1 MKKILASKTLYLM
14 TFLIIFCLA
23 AFLYTY
29 PVLNYNFPF
38 TTDQGRDMLDIREIA
53 VSFHPSLI
61 GPTTS
66 INGVYLGPFY
76 YYFNVIPFWIG
87 SGDPAV
93 LVFWN
98 ILWYLIAAGF
108 LFYFNYKNNFWF
120 GFFTSIL
127 FLTCNAFFY
136 SARYFWNAN
145 PMPYLTVFYF
155 MSLVY
160 IVNSGK
166 SKYGFLGGFLSGL
179 FLQVEAAFA
188 IIFFPF
194 LLVYSLIRRVNFKTI
209 LFSGIGFGL
218 TLLPQIVFELR
229 HQFVMTKTFL
239 KEISGE
245 SQILG
250 EKVDF
255 WDAQISHLL
264 DFANFTDQII
274 TGNIYLSYALIFS
287 AVGFLL
293 YRFKKLSSINKEY
306 FLSASLF
313 IVFAF
318 IFYSWYLHPLKGW
331 YILGL
336 RIPYIIILGLFF
348 AELIRLKSIAFKL
361 LVLGLLIFSISNMLQ
376 IQWKFVP
383 EGNVTSRSGDK
394 SNFRNEV
401 EAIDWVYEKA
411 GGQGFRAYN
420 YMPSVYDYPYQY
432 LYWWY
437 GGKTYGYHPETVT
450 YLDSVPEYIKENAK
464 YYDKARPAGENPLV
478 FLVYEKDS
486 STERLNAW
494 LGNFTKYCTL
504 EKQEYIWGTTVE
516 MRKICTK

>member
-1 MKKILASKTLYLM
+1 MKKFMTINRIFLLVFFAVLLLAG
-14 TFLIIFCLA
+14 
-23 AFLYTY
+23 FLYTY
-29 PVLNYNFPF
+29 PILNYNFPF

-53 VSFHPSLI
+53 VSYHPSLI

-76 YYFNVIPFWIG
+76 YYFNVVPFWIG
-87 SGDPAV
+87 SGDPTV
-93 LVFWN
+93 LVYWN
-98 ILWYLIAAGF
+98 ILWYLIAAVL
-108 LFYFNYKNNFWF
+108 LFYLNYKSNFWF
-120 GFFTSIL
+120 GFFSSLL

-155 MSLVY
+155 VSLVY
-160 IVNSGK
+160 LVMRRNIK
-166 SKYGFLGGFLSGL
+166 SGFLAGLLSGL

-188 IIFFPF
+188 VTFFPF
-194 LLVYSLIRRVNFKTI
+194 LVVYSLIRRVNFKTI

-218 TLLPQIVFELR
+218 TLLPQVVFELR
-229 HQFVMTKTFL
+229 HQFVMTKTFF

-250 EKVDF
+250 EKISF
-255 WDAQISHLL
+255 WDAQISHFL
-264 DFANFTDQII
+264 DFANFSDQII
-274 TGNIYLSYALIFS
+274 TGNIYLSYTLMVIALL
-287 AVGFLL
+287 FLI
-293 YRFKKLSSINKEY
+293 YRYKKLLEINKEY
-306 FLSASLF
+306 FLSAILF
-313 IVFAF
+313 VAFAF

-348 AELIRLKSIAFKL
+348 AEIIRLKKTILTIGVA
-361 LVLGLLIFSISNMLQ
+361 GLLIFSVFNMLQ
-376 IQWKFVP
+376 MQLKFVP
-383 EGNVTSRSGDK
+383 EGSPTSRSGDK
-394 SNFRNEV
+394 SNFRNEI
-401 EAIDWVYEKA
+401 EAIDWVYNKA
-411 GGQGFRAYN
+411 GGQGFKAYN

-450 YLDSVPEYIKENAK
+450 YLDNVPEYIKENSK
-464 YYDKARPAGENPLV
+464 YYDKARPAGEDPLV

-486 STERLNAW
+486 SAERLNAW

-504 EKQEYIWGTTVE
+504 EKQEYTWGTTVE
-516 MRKICTK
+516 MRKICNE